1 MDLKDIVSISG
12 KAGLYKIV
20 AQGKNSIFV
29 ESLSDKRRFPA
40 YASDKISSLGDI
52 SIYTTDDD
60 LKLTD
65 AYELMFNNLDGKPAL
80 SHKEKPNKLREYILS
95 IIPNYDSDKV
105 YDSDVKKLFQWYNTL
120 HKSGLLI
127 TEEKSK
133 EETTEKKI
141 SKVAS
146 NKASSPAKISSKPK
160 ASKVSASKKSS
171 ISKTGSSRGK

>member
-20 AQGKNSIFV
+20 AQGKNNIFV

-65 AYELMFNNLDGKPAL
+65 IYKLMYKNLDGKSAL
-80 SHKEKPNKLREYILS
+80 SHKENPSKLREYILG
-95 IIPNYDSDKV
+95 IIPNYDSEKV
-105 YDSDVKKLFQWYNTL
+105 YDSDIKKLFQWYNTL
-120 HKSGLLI
+120 HKFKLI
-127 TEEKSK
+127 TIEEKK
-133 EETTEKKI
+133 EPKEKKP
-141 SKVAS
+141 SKVSVKKPAS
-146 NKASSPAKISSKPK
+146 PPKISSKPSAKVASSKK
-160 ASKVSASKKSS
+160 ASV
-171 ISKTGSSRGK
+171 SKTGNSRGK